1 MADAE
6 GQEKT
11 EKATPKKLEEGR
23 DKGQVAKSM
32 ELSSFAVFS
41 TGLIMIFI
49 TKNFIGNQLSYLS
62 KEIFNSLDSLTL
74 NKTVVQLY
82 ALKISVFF
90 FITLSPVFIGLII
103 MAFLVNI
110 GQVGFNVSGKAFA
123 PKMEKL
129 NVFKGFKNIF
139 GSSKSYVELAKSFLK
154 LIIIGYFTYLVVDDM
169 VANSI
174 SLPEYSLT
182 SIVNFMMESAVSLIW
197 RLSLVYAVFAA
208 VDFIYQ
214 KYKFNKD
221 MMMTKQEVK
230 EEVRQSEGD
239 PHIKGKIKSLQF
251 AAARRRMMKE
261 IPTADVIITNPT
273 HYAIALKYEPSKRTS
288 PIVVAKGVDEL
299 AQRIK
304 KIATENN
311 VPLHED
317 RELARTL
324 YKMCDIGEE
333 IPEILYHAVAKVL
346 AYIFSLKNKKKRK
359 SIV

>member
-1 MADAE
+1 MADNE

-49 TKNFIGNQLSYLS
+49 TKDFIGNQLSYLS

-82 ALKISVFF
+82 ALKISLFF

-139 GSSKSYVELAKSFLK
+139 GSSKSYVELAKSLLK